1 MSHLGQE
8 AMRRI
13 LSGEGGPEEAGMAA
27 EHLVSCDS
35 CRSQAGTLADT
46 LRGKSPELRGEG
58 PLQLVF
64 DLIDRERQSAVDY
77 LAAVAEWAEL
87 QRLPSRRS
95 RRDRVR
101 MTKACHTIAFF
112 NLMLGELKETS
123 PWEEAEF
130 LAGLA
135 LLCIEAMSQ
144 RQRIT
149 QAADHDLKA
158 QLWCAVANN

>member
-1 MSHLGQE
+1 MSHLGPE

-13 LSGEGGPEEAGMAA
+13 LSGEGGPQEADMAA

-35 CRSQAGTLADT
+35 CRTRAGTLADT
-46 LRGKSPELRGEG
+46 LREQKPGLRGEG

-64 DLIDRERQSAVDY
+64 DLIDRDHQSAVDY
-77 LAAVAEWAEL
+77 LAAVAEWAEV

-112 NLMLGELKETS
+112 NLVLGEPST
-123 PWEEAEF
+123 
-130 LAGLA
+130 
-135 LLCIEAMSQ
+135 
-144 RQRIT
+144 
-149 QAADHDLKA
+149 
-158 QLWCAVANN
+158 